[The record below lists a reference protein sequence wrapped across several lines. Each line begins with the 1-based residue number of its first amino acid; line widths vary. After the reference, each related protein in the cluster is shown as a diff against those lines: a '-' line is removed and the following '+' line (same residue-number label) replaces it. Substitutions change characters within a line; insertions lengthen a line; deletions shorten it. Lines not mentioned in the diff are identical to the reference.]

1 MSDDLLEKVQ
11 TCFFKFKDLIDR
23 QSRLRAENMNS
34 EASKLEKQIRQA
46 QNKLMISLRELGAV
60 LKEKT

>member
-11 TCFFKFKDLIDR
+11 TCFFKFKDLMDR
-23 QSRLRAENMNS
+23 QSRLREENMNS

-46 QNKLMISLRELGAV
+46 QNKLMISLRELGAA

>member
-1 MSDDLLEKVQ
+1 MSDDLMERVQ
-11 TCFFKFKDLIDR
+11 TYFFKFKDLNDH
-23 QSRLRAENMNS
+23 QSRLRAKGLNN

-60 LKEKT
+60 LKQT